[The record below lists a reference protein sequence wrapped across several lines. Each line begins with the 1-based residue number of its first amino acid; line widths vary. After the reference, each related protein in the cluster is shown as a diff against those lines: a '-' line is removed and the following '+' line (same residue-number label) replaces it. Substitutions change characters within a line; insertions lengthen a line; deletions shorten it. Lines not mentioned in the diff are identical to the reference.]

1 MTVLNHTDSSVTSI
15 YNRSHQFK
23 QKLELLNF
31 WNENLKN
38 KNIVEAGPSKCRRVA
53 IKIFYLYLSFIIYIH
68 IYQL

>member
-15 YNRSHQFK
+15 YNCSHQFK
-23 QKLELLNF
+23 QKLEVLKF

-38 KNIVEAGPSKCRRVA
+38 KNIVWAGPSKCRRVA